1 MYAWA
6 AGGRH
11 ASSSRCL
18 RAAHQLA
25 AAPDT
30 RPEAHAPAD
39 ALADMKHVDALGA
52 EHGAQAVV
60 AQDLSPVAR
69 VLQLPRAVSGGG
81 GRTERGCGLRR
92 AP

>member
-6 AGGRH
+6 AGGRY

-18 RAAHQLA
+18 RAACQLT
-25 AAPDT
+25 AAPGT
-30 RPEAHAPAD
+30 QAGAHAPAD
-39 ALADMKHVDALGA
+39 ALADVEHVDALGA

-60 AQDLSPVAR
+60 AQDLPPVAR